1 MNLRTSTGL
10 GALAIALA
18 WSGAASAQ
26 TAPTDKPTAAPATP
40 AQPTNAPSTASSPDP
55 ENAAEIVV
63 TGVRR
68 SLQAGIDLK
77 RNNTQFVDAIVAED
91 IGKLPDTNVAESL
104 QRVSGV
110 QVSRGIG
117 EGTSVTIRGLRRN
130 LTLLNGRSIVDV
142 EGRGG
147 NGLDQVGSGS
157 YGLLSSIPA
166 ELIARLEVAKQAGA
180 DQIEGG
186 VGGTIDIIT
195 RRPLD
200 TKRTMIAG
208 SAQVGISDLW
218 KKPSYRGSGLF
229 STTFADGTLGF
240 LVNAV
245 YARRY
250 VREDSF
256 NSFNGYRSLTPA
268 FNTNPSGV
276 SFDPNGDGFPGSR
289 NDDFRYQ
296 RIDDERTRIGVSS
309 VLQWRP
315 SDDFEVMLETFFS
328 RTKSDRDRHWLSFST
343 SANGADYNSVVLSPS
358 ETLIS
363 GVIRQP
369 ILTQLEVQTVNQNFL
384 TNALSARWGT
394 GPLTVAGEVAY
405 TKGKAYLE
413 QLFGRLATGTVA
425 AAATYPIGF
434 DLSAGDVPS
443 ISLPANLDLTSQN
456 GFVYTTSQD
465 NQITSKI
472 DDWAARLDLTYAFDG
487 SFLQSIQVGGRY
499 ATTDVD
505 RITSNTILSFRRSI
519 AGVENTVSVFDAP
532 NFLEGVPHAWLSP
545 NRNLFAQ
552 GYGCR
557 ILQAPTPAA
566 CTVGK
571 VTPGAT
577 YEVKEESIGG
587 YAKLNFGFDLGAVR
601 TTGNVGARYVNTK
614 TTSLGNLVLANGT
627 ASPIVAK
634 VSDGILLPSA
644 VVKFDLT
651 RSLIARL
658 GAARVSSRPPT
669 GSLNNGLSIN
679 GVPSGVG
686 GNPYLKP
693 FTVDQADAS
702 LEWYFGT
709 ASLVSVGLFY
719 KDVKSFVVTRVEN
732 ETLPGFANP
741 VPVTRQTNG
750 EGGSIKGIEILY
762 QQPFTFLPSPFDG
775 LGVAATYTF
784 IKSTTPLIDLT
795 TGKNLPIEG
804 LSRNNANLILYYE
817 KGPLSLRGAVNWRD
831 KYFSSIGLNNA
842 GVFFDSYT
850 DLAASAKYAINK
862 QIEIEFEASNLLN
875 DGVRRYAGVSDATQS
890 YAVSGRVYNMT
901 MRAKF

>member
-1 MNLRTSTGL
+1 MKLRFTTAI
-10 GALAIALA
+10 GASAIALMA
-18 WSGAASAQ
+18 HSGAGAQ

-40 AQPTNAPSTASSPDP
+40 AQPTDTPSTVSPDP
-55 ENAAEIVV
+55 EDDSEIVV

-147 NGLDQVGSGS
+147 NGLDQISSGS

-180 DQIEGG
+180 EQIEGG

-200 TKRTMIAG
+200 SSDTLIAG

-218 KKPSYRGSGLF
+218 DKPSYRASALF
-229 STTFADGTLGF
+229 STNLTDTLGF

-276 SFDPNGDGFPGSR
+276 NFNPNGDAFPGSR

-296 RIDDERTRIGVSS
+296 RIDDKRTRLGISG

-315 SDDFEVMLETFFS
+315 SDDFELMLESFYA
-328 RTKSDRDRHWLSFST
+328 RTESDRDRNWLSFST
-343 SANGADYNSVVLSPS
+343 SANGTDYNSVALSPS

-369 ILTQLEVQTVNQNFL
+369 ILTQLEVQTVEQDFL
-384 TNALSARWGT
+384 TNAVSARWDT
-394 GPLTVAGEVAY
+394 GPLTVSGEVAY

-413 QLFGRLATGTVA
+413 QLFARLATGTVA
-425 AAATYPIGF
+425 AATSYPIAF

-443 ISLPANLDLTSQN
+443 IGLPPGLDLTNQGN
-456 GFVYTTSQD
+456 FVYTTSQD
-465 NQITSKI
+465 NQITSKV
-472 DDWAARLDLTYAFDG
+472 DDLAARLDFTYALGSGLFD
-487 SFLQSIQVGGRY
+487 SLQFGARF
-499 ATTDVD
+499 ATTEVD

-519 AGVENTVSVFDAP
+519 AGVENTVSVFNAP
-532 NFLEGVPHAWLSP
+532 NFLEGVPNAWLAP
-545 NRNLFAQ
+545 NRNLFAE

-566 CTVGK
+566 CTVGV
-571 VTPGAT
+571 VTPGST
-577 YEVKEESIGG
+577 YTVEEDSIAG
-587 YAKLNFGFDLGAVR
+587 YAKLNFGFDLGSVR
-601 TTGNVGARYVNTK
+601 TTGNVGARYVDTK
-614 TTSLGNLVLANGT
+614 TKSIGSLVLPNGSV
-627 ASPIVAK
+627 SPNIAE
-634 VSDGILLPSA
+634 VSDGILRPSA
-644 VVKFDLT
+644 VLKFDLS
-651 RSLIARL
+651 RELIGRL
-658 GAARVSSRPPT
+658 GAARVTSRPNT

-679 GVPSGVG
+679 GVPSGSG
-686 GNPYLKP
+686 GNPFLDP
-693 FTVDQADAS
+693 FTVDQVDAS
-702 LEWYFGT
+702 MEWYF
-709 ASLVSVGLFY
+709 APSSLVSVGLFY
-719 KDVKSFVVTRVEN
+719 KDVKSFVVTRVQN
-732 ETLPGFANP
+732 ETVPGFANP
-741 VPVTRQTNG
+741 IPVTRQTNG
-750 EGGSIKGIEILY
+750 EGGSIKGIELLY
-762 QQPFTFLPSPFDG
+762 QQPFTFLPAPFDA
-775 LGVAATYTF
+775 LGIAATYTY
-784 IKSTTPLIDLT
+784 IKSKTPLIDLT

-804 LSRNNANLILYYE
+804 LSKNNANIVLYYE
-817 KGPLSLRGAVNWRD
+817 KGPISLRGALNWRD
-831 KYFSSIGLNNA
+831 KYFNSIGLNNA

-850 DLAASAKYAINK
+850 DLAATAKYSLNQNIDV
-862 QIEIEFEASNLLN
+862 EFEASNLLN
-875 DGVRRYAGVSDATQS
+875 DGVRRYAGVQDATQS
-890 YAVSGRVYNMT
+890 YAVSGRVYNLT
-901 MRAKF
+901 LRTKF

>member
-1 MNLRTSTGL
+1 MRIISSVAF
-10 GALAIALA
+10 GALAVATSVSSSA
-18 WSGAASAQ
+18 MAQ
-26 TAPTDKPTAAPATP
+26 TAPTNKPTTAPATP
-40 AQPTNAPSTASSPDP
+40 DQPTDVASTAGSPDP
-55 ENAAEIVV
+55 EADPEIVV

-200 TKRTMIAG
+200 TRKTLIAG
-208 SAQVGISDLW
+208 SAQVGVSDLW
-218 KKPSYRGSGLF
+218 GKPSYRGSALF
-229 STTFADGTLGF
+229 STSFADNTLGF
-240 LVNAV
+240 LINAV

-256 NSFNGYRSLTPA
+256 NSFNGYRSLTSA
-268 FNTNPSGV
+268 FNNNPSGV
-276 SFDPNGDGFPGSR
+276 KFDPNGDGFAGSR

-296 RIDDERTRIGVSS
+296 RIDDKRTRIGISA

-315 SDDFEVMLETFFS
+315 TDDFEMMLESFYS
-328 RTKSDRDRHWLSFST
+328 RTESDRDRNWLSFST
-343 SANGADYNSVVLSPS
+343 SANGADYNSVALSPS

-369 ILTQLEVQTVNQNFL
+369 VLTQLEVQKVKQDFL
-384 TNALSARWGT
+384 TNALSARWDN
-394 GPLTVAGEVAY
+394 GPLTVAGEIAY
-405 TKGKAYLE
+405 TKGKASLA

-425 AAATYPIGF
+425 SAVSYPIGF
-434 DLSAGDVPS
+434 DLAAGDVPS
-443 ISLPANLDLTSQN
+443 ITLPSNLDLTN
-456 GFVYTTSQD
+456 PANFVYTTSQD
-465 NQITSKI
+465 NLIDSDV
-472 DDWAARLDLTYAFDG
+472 DDWAARADFTYAFDG
-487 SFLQSIQVGGRY
+487 SFLESLQFGARY

-505 RITSNTILSFRRSI
+505 RVTSNTILSFRRSI
-519 AGVENTVSVFDAP
+519 AGVEQTVSVFRARNFLDGVPDAWLAP
-532 NFLEGVPHAWLSP
+532 N
-545 NRNLFAQ
+545 RQLFAQ

-566 CTVGK
+566 CTVGV
-571 VTPGAT
+571 VTPGST
-577 YEVKEESIGG
+577 YTVKEDSLAG
-587 YAKLNFGFDLGAVR
+587 YAKLNFGFDLSTIRAS
-601 TTGNVGARYVNTK
+601 GNVGARYVETK
-614 TTSLGNLVLANGT
+614 TTSIGNLVLANGSV
-627 ASPIVAK
+627 SPNTAK
-634 VSDGILLPSA
+634 VKDGIWLPSA
-644 VVKFDLT
+644 VMKLDLSQ
-651 RSLIARL
+651 SLIARL
-658 GAARVSSRPPT
+658 GVARVSSRPPT
-669 GSLNNGLSIN
+669 SSLNNGLSIN
-679 GVPSGVG
+679 GVPSGSG
-686 GNPYLKP
+686 GNPFLKP
-693 FTVDQADAS
+693 FTVNQADAS
-702 LEWYFGT
+702 LEWYFGR
-709 ASLVSVGLFY
+709 ASLFSVGLFY
-719 KDVKSFVVTRVEN
+719 KDVKSFVVTRVQN
-732 ETLPGFANP
+732 ETVPGFASP
-741 VPVTRQTNG
+741 IPVTRQTNG
-750 EGGSIKGIEILY
+750 EGGTIKGIELLY
-762 QQPFTFLPSPFDG
+762 QQPFTFLPQPFDG
-775 LGVAATYTF
+775 LGVAATYTY

-795 TGKNLPIEG
+795 TGRNLPIEG
-804 LSRNNANLILYYE
+804 LSRNNANLIVYYE
-817 KGPLSLRGAVNWRD
+817 KGPVSLRGAVNWRD

-850 DLAASAKYAINK
+850 DLAATAKYALSDNF
-862 QIEIEFEASNLLN
+862 EVEFEASNLLN
-875 DGVRRYAGVSDATQS
+875 DGVRRYAGVRDATQS
-890 YAVSGRVYNMT
+890 YAVSGRVYNLT
-901 MRAKF
+901 LRTKF

>member
-1 MNLRTSTGL
+1 MKLRSSAVIGAST
-10 GALAIALA
+10 IALM
-18 WSGAASAQ
+18 WHGAAGAQ
-26 TAPTDKPTAAPATP
+26 TAPTDKPTAAPATA
-40 AQPTNAPSTASSPDP
+40 AQPTDTPSTAGSPDP
-55 ENAAEIVV
+55 EAEPEITV

-180 DQIEGG
+180 EQIEGG

-200 TKRTMIAG
+200 TSRTLIAG
-208 SAQVGISDLW
+208 SAQIGIGDLW
-218 KKPSYRGSGLF
+218 RKPSYRGSALF
-229 STTFADGTLGF
+229 STNLADGTLGF
-240 LVNAV
+240 LINAV
-245 YARRY
+245 YARRH

-268 FNTNPSGV
+268 FNSNPSGV
-276 SFDPNGDGFPGSR
+276 SFNPNGDAFPGSR

-296 RIDDERTRIGVSS
+296 RIDDKRTRLGISA

-315 SDDFEVMLETFFS
+315 TDEFEVMLETFYA
-328 RTKSDRDRHWLSFST
+328 RTESDRDRNWLSFST

-369 ILTQLEVQTVNQNFL
+369 VLTQLEVQTVEQDFL
-384 TNALSARWGT
+384 TNALSARWEN
-394 GPLTVAGEVAY
+394 GPLTVSGEVAY
-405 TKGKAYLE
+405 TDGKAYLE
-413 QLFGRLATGTVA
+413 QLFARLGTGTVA
-425 AAATYPIGF
+425 AARAFPIGF
-434 DLSAGDVPS
+434 DLSAGAVPS
-443 ISLPANLDLTSQN
+443 ISLPSNLDLTDPSN
-456 GFVYTTSQD
+456 FVYTTSQD
-465 NQITSKI
+465 NLITSKI
-472 DDWAARLDLTYAFDG
+472 GDWAARLDFTYAIEG
-487 SFLQSIQVGGRY
+487 SLLDSLQFGGRY
-499 ATTDVD
+499 ADTDVD
-505 RITSNTILSFRRSI
+505 RVTSNTILSFRRSI
-519 AGVENTVSVFDAP
+519 AGIENTVSVFRAS
-532 NFLEGVPHAWLSP
+532 NFLEGVPNAWLSP

-566 CTVGK
+566 CTVGV
-571 VTPGAT
+571 VTPGST
-577 YEVKEESIGG
+577 YTVAEKSIAA
-587 YAKLNFGFDLGAVR
+587 YAKLNFGFDLGSVR
-601 TTGNVGARYVNTK
+601 ATGNVGIRYIDTK
-614 TTSLGNLVLANGT
+614 TRSVGNLVLANGT
-627 ASPIVAK
+627 VSPNIAE
-634 VSDGILLPSA
+634 VSDSILLPSA
-644 VVKFDLT
+644 VLKFDLT
-651 RSLIARL
+651 NELILRM

-669 GSLNNGLSIN
+669 GALNNGLSIN
-679 GVPSGVG
+679 GVPAGSG
-686 GNPYLKP
+686 GNPFLDP
-693 FTVDQADAS
+693 FTVDQADVS
-702 LEWYFGT
+702 LEWYFGQ
-709 ASLVSVGLFY
+709 ASLISVGLFY
-719 KDVKSFVVTRVEN
+719 KDVKSFVVTRVQN
-732 ETLPGFANP
+732 ETVPGFANP
-741 VPVTRQTNG
+741 IPVTRQTNG
-750 EGGSIKGIEILY
+750 EGGSIKGLEFLY
-762 QQPFTFLPSPFDG
+762 QQPFTFLPAPLDAFG
-775 LGVAATYTF
+775 IAATYTY

-804 LSRNNANLILYYE
+804 LSKNNANLILYYE
-817 KGPLSLRGAVNWRD
+817 KGPVSLRGAVNWRD

-850 DLAASAKYAINK
+850 DLAATAKYAINEN
-862 QIEIEFEASNLLN
+862 IEIELEASNLLN
-875 DGVRRYAGVSDATQS
+875 DGVRRYAGVRDATQS
-890 YAVSGRVYNMT
+890 YAVSGRVYNLT
-901 MRAKF
+901 LRTKF